1 MPSITILP
9 AVNCQK
15 WHEQIGNGKGEKF
28 MENEVHAKNPLILDD
43 LYAAFEAAD
52 NIVLK
57 KYIAKLSD
65 APCIQM
71 SDELK
76 TIKIGENVSL
86 FRVAKIIYDKNENTQ
101 DKLTTV
107 YSTIFSLANYG
118 LTMLISGHKD
128 SVDLFLGVV
137 SRNMVAHL
145 KDNNELDYLAPIE
158 KDLIENGKVLRNAF
172 LGNFPGTELRPVNKI
187 KSPSVKG
194 VDGKS
199 KKDIIFESFKDAKF
213 ISAVSSIPAI
223 RNANETKNQEFVQG
237 LEKLIDTLRGKEY
250 SALIIADAMSND
262 KIETMCAE
270 FEDIYSQ
277 LAPFKTSSQT
287 VNTQS
292 SVTDTEGIVNGVTDT
307 TNDTIAKSLT
317 HGMAT
322 SKTHTDSVGGS
333 LGATTTGGVKLPV
346 IKVEATVSASV
357 NYNHAYSRTKT
368 ETNATTQTES
378 TGTAKSLTKQNSVAK
393 SLSTSNGESVQLNYE
408 NRAVKTLLDRID
420 EQLKRMRSC
429 EDFGMFDTCA
439 YFASKDYDV
448 VIAAASVFKSLTRGE
463 NSSVES
469 SAVNVWKGKEDVGY
483 IKDYLMRF
491 YHPEF
496 LSVIDKD
503 HYYPTTATMLVSGKE
518 MAYQMALP
526 KKSVA
531 GVPVVECAEFGRE
544 IVTLSAND
552 GNVPLGKIFHMHKA
566 EAGEVKLDAKSLTA
580 HAFVTGSTGSGKST
594 TIYKL
599 LDELSNI
606 GDSDDGVK
614 FMVIEPAKG
623 EYKHA
628 LAKNEKFGVRV
639 YGTNPNITKLLR
651 INPFKFPSDK
661 IHIYEH
667 LDKLTEIFNV
677 CWPMYAAMPA
687 VLKAAMENAYR
698 SAGWNLVKSENKH
711 GSVFPTFVDVAIEVE
726 KYINKSEYSDENKS
740 NYKGSLLTRL
750 ESLTNGINSM
760 IFSADDIDD
769 SDLFDKNV
777 IVDLSRVGSTE
788 TKALI
793 MGILILKL
801 QEHRIACSEGC
812 NSELRHVTV
821 LEEAHNLLKRTST
834 EQSSETANLLGKSVE
849 MLANSIAEMR
859 TYGEGFIIA
868 DQAPGLLDM
877 SVIRNTNTK
886 IIMRLPDFSD
896 RELVGKAAGLNDD
909 QIIEL
914 SKLPCGVAAV
924 YQNDWISPVLCSVDK
939 PNLTEEEYVDPTT
952 YPEGHDEHLL
962 FDLLDSKFRAQLDD
976 LATEDAFK
984 KAIVKSS
991 VSTDVKVKLLD
1002 YLSIKQRAEGIKMLA
1017 ALIFDYFKNAKET
1030 LEMSAEE
1037 VSVED
1042 LKTLIMA
1049 ELTPSIM
1056 EYEDEQINLLI
1067 TLIIKEY
1074 IDRYYI
1080 DHPIWHEF
1088 AACMARGEIV

>member
-1 MPSITILP
+1 MTSD
-9 AVNCQK
+9 
-15 WHEQIGNGKGEKF
+15 
-28 MENEVHAKNPLILDD
+28 VHAKNPLILDD

-57 KYIAKLSD
+57 KYIAKLSE

-76 TIKIGENVSL
+76 TIEIGENVSL

-118 LTMLISGHKD
+118 LAMLINGHKD
-128 SVDLFLGVV
+128 SVDLFLGVI

-145 KDNNELDYLAPIE
+145 KDNDELDHLSPIE

-172 LGNFPGTELRPVNKI
+172 LGNFPGTELKPINKI
-187 KSPSVKG
+187 KTPTVKG
-194 VDGKS
+194 VDGRS
-199 KKDIIFESFKDAKF
+199 KKDIISESFKDAKF

-223 RNANETKNQEFVQG
+223 RNANESKNQEFVQG
-237 LEKLIDTLRGKEY
+237 LEKMIETLRGKEY

-262 KIETMCAE
+262 KVETMCAE

-292 SVTDTEGIVNGVTDT
+292 SVTDTEGIVKGVTDT
-307 TNDTIAKSLT
+307 TNKTIAKSLT
-317 HGMAT
+317 HGTAV

-333 LGATTTGGVKLPV
+333 VSAGVKPFGIGADV
-346 IKVEATVSASV
+346 SV

-368 ETNATTQTES
+368 ETNAETDTES
-378 TGTAKSLTKQNSVAK
+378 TGTAKSLTEQNSVAK
-393 SLSTSNGESVQLNYE
+393 SLSTTNGESIQLNYE

-420 EQLKRMRSC
+420 EQIKRMRSC

-469 SAVNVWKGKEDVGY
+469 AAVNVWKNKEDVGY

-503 HYYPTTATMLVSGKE
+503 HHYPTTATMLVSGKE

-552 GNVPLGKIFHMHKA
+552 GNVPLGKIYHMHKA

-580 HAFVTGSTGSGKST
+580 HTFITGSTGSGKST

-599 LDELSNI
+599 LDELSNTFI
-606 GDSDDGVK
+606 GDSDDSVK

-628 LAKNEKFGVRV
+628 LAKNKKFDVRV

-711 GSVFPTFVDVAIEVE
+711 GNVFPSFVDVAIEVE

-769 SDLFDKNV
+769 SDLFDENV

-793 MGILILKL
+793 MGVLILKL
-801 QEHRIACSEGC
+801 QEHRIACAEGS

-868 DQAPGLLDM
+868 DQSPGLLDM

-914 SKLPCGVAAV
+914 SKLPRGVAAV

-939 PNLTEEEYVDPTT
+939 PKLTEEEYVDPTT
-952 YPEGHDEHLL
+952 YPEVQDEHLL
-962 FDLLDSKFRAQLDD
+962 FDLLDSKFRAKLDD
-976 LATEDAFK
+976 LATEEAFK
-984 KAIVKSS
+984 TAIVKSS

-1002 YLSIKQRAEGIKMLA
+1002 YLSIKQSSEGIKMLA

-1030 LEMSAEE
+1030 LEKSAEE

-1042 LKTLIMA
+1042 LKTSIMA

-1056 EYEDEQINLLI
+1056 EYEDEQVNLLI

-1074 IDRYYI
+1074 IDRYYV
-1080 DHPIWHEF
+1080 DHPIWREF
-1088 AACMARGEIV
+1088 AACMARGEII

>member
-1 MPSITILP
+1 M
-9 AVNCQK
+9 AND
-15 WHEQIGNGKGEKF
+15 
-28 MENEVHAKNPLILDD
+28 VHAKNPLELDD
-43 LYAAFEAAD
+43 LYAAFKAAD

-57 KYIAKLSD
+57 KYISKLSD

-76 TIKIGENVSL
+76 TIEIGENVSL

-118 LTMLISGHKD
+118 LAMLVKGHKD

-145 KDNNELDYLAPIE
+145 KDNNELEYLSPIE

-172 LGNFPGTELRPVNKI
+172 LGNFPGTELKPINKI
-187 KSPSVKG
+187 KSSTVKG
-194 VDGKS
+194 VDGRS
-199 KKDIIFESFKDAKF
+199 KKDIIADSFKDARF
-213 ISAVSSIPAI
+213 VSAVSSIPAI
-223 RNANETKNQEFVQG
+223 RNSNESKNQEFIQG
-237 LEKLIDTLRGKEY
+237 LEKLIETLKGKEY

-262 KIETMCAE
+262 KVETICAE
-270 FEDIYSQ
+270 YEDIYSQ

-292 SVTDTEGIVNGVTDT
+292 SVTDTEGIVKGVTET
-307 TNDTIAKSLT
+307 TNKTLAKSLT
-317 HGMAT
+317 HGTAT
-322 SKTHTDSVGGS
+322 SKTHTDSVGES
-333 LGATTTGGVKLPV
+333 ANFHLGEVVDLG
-346 IKVEATVSASV
+346 V

-368 ETNATTQTES
+368 ETNAETDTES
-378 TGTAKSLTKQNSVAK
+378 TGTAKSLTEQNSVAK
-393 SLSTSNGESVQLNYE
+393 SLSTTNGESIQLNYE

-420 EQLKRMRSC
+420 EQIKRMRSC

-439 YFASKDYDV
+439 YFVAKEYDV
-448 VIAAASVFKSLTRGE
+448 VVAAASVFKSLTRGE

-469 SAVNVWKGKEDVGY
+469 SAVNVWKNREDVEY

-496 LSVIDKD
+496 LTVIDKD
-503 HYYPTTATMLVSGKE
+503 HHYSTTATMLVSGKE

-552 GNVPLGKIFHMHKA
+552 GNVPLGKIYHMHKE

-580 HAFVTGSTGSGKST
+580 HTFITGSTGSGKST

-599 LDELSNI
+599 LDELSNTYI
-606 GDSDDGVK
+606 GDSDDSVK

-628 LAKNEKFGVRV
+628 LAKNKKFDIRV

-711 GSVFPTFVDVAIEVE
+711 GDIFPSFVDVAIEVE

-769 SDLFDKNV
+769 AELFDENV

-801 QEHRIACSEGC
+801 QEHRIACSEGS

-859 TYGEGFIIA
+859 TYGEGFVIA
-868 DQAPGLLDM
+868 DQSPGLLDM

-896 RELVGKAAGLNDD
+896 RELVGKAAGLDDD

-914 SKLPCGVAAV
+914 SKLPRGVAAV
-924 YQNDWISPVLCSVDK
+924 YQNDWISPVLCSVEK
-939 PNLTEEEYVDPTT
+939 PKLAEEEYLEPTS
-952 YPEGHDEHLL
+952 YPEAQDEHLL
-962 FDLLDSKFRAQLDD
+962 FDLLDSKFRAKLDD
-976 LATEDAFK
+976 LTTEDAFK
-984 KAIVKSS
+984 KAIVRSS
-991 VSTDVKVKLLD
+991 VSTDIKVKLLD
-1002 YLSIKQRAEGIKMLA
+1002 YLSVKQSAEGVKKLA
-1017 ALIFDYFKNAKET
+1017 SLVFDYFKNAKDA

-1042 LKTLIMA
+1042 LKAAIMA
-1049 ELTPSIM
+1049 ELMPSIM
-1056 EYEDEQINLLI
+1056 EFEDEQVNLLI

-1074 IDRYYI
+1074 TDRYYI
-1080 DHPIWHEF
+1080 DHPIWREF
-1088 AACMARGEIV
+1088 AACMARGKII